1 MTRKDYQLIA
11 NVLRA
16 QRAGYRAPD
25 ADLATVILAL
35 ADALEADNLRFDRNK
50 FLKATYVS

>member
-1 MTRKDYQLIA
+1 MTRKDYQLVA

-16 QRAGYRAPD
+16 QRAGYRTPE
-25 ADLATVILAL
+25 ADLATVISAL
-35 ADALEADNLRFDRNK
+35 ADALEADNPRFDRNK